1 VSSVEGGLRWADAR
15 VREVVDGATVDG
27 VQIRRKDG
35 PRSWPVHAYIRYTD
49 TDGTLE
55 ALHREV
61 AACVEEATETGSSVH
76 LRLVTLRAGVVA
88 SSRSVYVPAPER
100 TADEPDATD
109 DSRAGAGAS
118 ALVAT
123 NRDLRALLEVYARQ
137 QGQTVAHAMQGWAS
151 SMARAAEL
159 ERESA
164 ELRAALVVAEQAQQA
179 DPVVQQ
185 ALQSLVPQLPMLLAS
200 FAASK
205 QIPQGGG

>member
-1 VSSVEGGLRWADAR
+1 VSSVEEGLRWVEAR
-15 VREVVDGATVDG
+15 VREIVDNTTIDG

-49 TDGTLE
+49 TEGTLE
-55 ALHREV
+55 AVHREV

-76 LRLVTLRAGVVA
+76 LRLVTMRANVVA
-88 SSRSVYVPAPER
+88 SSRAVYVPAPER
-100 TADEPDATD
+100 TADEPEAD
-109 DSRAGAGAS
+109 DGRGGGAA
-118 ALVAT
+118 ALVQT
-123 NRDLRALLEVYARQ
+123 NRDLRSLLEVYARQ

-185 ALQSLVPQLPMLLAS
+185 ALQSLVPQLPMLLAA
-200 FAASK
+200 FASK
-205 QIPQGGG
+205 QIAKSGD